1 MIYIAVT
8 ADKYELPL
16 FVGNGREVAAWAG
29 ITENNL
35 HSQVSKHKSG
45 KNRGYKFVKVEEE

>member
-1 MIYIAVT
+1 MLYMAVT

-16 FVGNGREVAAWAG
+16 FVGNVKEVATWAG

-35 HSQVSKHKSG
+35 HSQISKHMSG
-45 KNRGYKFVKVEEE
+45 KNRGYKFVKVEEK